1 VGHPDSEYGEAC
13 GLSLTKQIG
22 LSVVDDE
29 AASEGKKEN
38 KGKKGEDLPHNC
50 FNFGKKKEEKKKKK
64 NRTRTCGLSIVPEVL
79 GWIMVCFGS
88 ILVLLWF
95 YFAFDVSKNI
105 KKLTIFV
112 Q

>member
-64 NRTRTCGLSIVPEVL
+64 KQPTTSGQSFVTQDIV
-79 GWIMVCFGS
+79 GIMVCFVY
-88 ILVLLWF
+88 ILFGLL
-95 YFAFDVSKNI
+95 
-105 KKLTIFV
+105 L
-112 Q
+112 